1 MAGLSPYPVTEST
14 LMLFIAHRHNEGLSP
29 GTMKSYLAAVRHEQ
43 VSIGLGDPHIAQ
55 MPQLEYV
62 LKGAKRLTTAGTR
75 KRLLITPTIL
85 RQIKK
90 VWEESVVN
98 QDFKM
103 LWAASCLC
111 FFGFLRSGEVT
122 MPSERDHNPGVH
134 LCFGDVR
141 LDSHKSP
148 SMLEVVIKCS
158 KTDPF
163 RLGVSLYIGATST
176 ELCPVAAVIDYMLA
190 RGNKEGPLFSWQNGH
205 FLTRQRFVKAVRE
218 VLTGAGL
225 QALDY
230 AGHSFRIGAA
240 TTAAQCGLPESTI
253 KMLGR
258 WQSSAYML
266 YIRTPKE
273 TLSNVAKVLA
283 SR

>member
-1 MAGLSPYPVTEST
+1 MAGLSPYPVTENT
-14 LMLFIAHRHNEGLSP
+14 LMLFIAHLHNEGLSP

-43 VSIGLGDPHIAQ
+43 GSIGLGDPHITQ

-62 LKGAKRLTTAGTR
+62 LKGAKHLATAGTR

-122 MPSERDHNPGVH
+122 MPSERDYDAGVH

-148 SMLEVVIKCS
+148 LMLEVVIKCS

-163 RLGVSLYIGATST
+163 RLGVSLYIGTTST

-190 RGNKEGPLFSWQNGH
+190 RGNKKGPLFLWQNGH
-205 FLTRQRFVKAVRE
+205 FL
-218 VLTGAGL
+218 
-225 QALDY
+225 
-230 AGHSFRIGAA
+230 I
-240 TTAAQCGLPESTI
+240 
-253 KMLGR
+253 
-258 WQSSAYML
+258 
-266 YIRTPKE
+266 
-273 TLSNVAKVLA
+273 
-283 SR
+283 